1 MNEPDESL
9 LIERLSRPDA
19 DDLAAIVALESD
31 SFTNPWTPDALAEM
45 IRVGR
50 HAALCRAP
58 ATSTAWS
65 PFCACWLIGPELH
78 INTLAVKRAH
88 RRQGIATRLVRWVL
102 QETAAPQ
109 ATLEVRRSNLAALK
123 LYEKLGFRAT
133 AVREGYYRN
142 PDEDGLILWLNP

>member
-45 IRVGR
+45 LRSDVTRLYVARRPVDGVV
-50 HAALCRAP
+50 A
-58 ATSTAWS
+58 
-65 PFCACWLIGPELH
+65 FCACWLIGPELH
-78 INTLAVKRAH
+78 INTLAVRRAC

-133 AVREGYYRN
+133 AVRERYYQN